1 MVLYCTTWAATDVSR
16 NYIVVTLLPDV
27 ILCLLLPHHV
37 FLSSFLNSKEL
48 VFPNWY
54 FTEHSSLLD
63 DLTFLS
69 SFLFRACQLRF
80 PAPAQAGRGVWL
92 SWILQPE
99 ASEAQVSACLTPS
112 GKSMAHGVCPCGVT
126 ITRIRR
132 LPVNGVRGN
141 EGILVRFRPTLA
153 SSGQIQHT

>member
-1 MVLYCTTWAATDVSR
+1 MILYSTTWTAPDVSR

-37 FLSSFLNSKEL
+37 FVSSFLNSKDL
-48 VFPNWY
+48 VSPNWY
-54 FTEHSSLLD
+54 STEHSSLLD

-69 SFLFRACQLRF
+69 GFLHGACQLRF

-99 ASEAQVSACLTPS
+99 GSEAQVSACLTPS
-112 GKSMAHGVCPCGVT
+112 GKRVWLTGFVHVW
-126 ITRIRR
+126 
-132 LPVNGVRGN
+132 
-141 EGILVRFRPTLA
+141 
-153 SSGQIQHT
+153 